1 MTLNSADARAALQ
14 AGIRRIWDNSRGV
27 VTARI
32 DVLEEL
38 AAARANQT
46 LTQEQQQTAARE
58 AHKLAG
64 ALGTFGFPGG
74 SAAARELEL
83 MLNAGT
89 PDAKRWSD
97 LVQIIRAELERGPTL
112 PAMAGEITTPS
123 DLPVLAIHQ
132 PDKDFTEALTQEAV
146 PLGLQVRTCDTAH
159 DLASILAQD
168 PAALVIDPWL
178 GGPLTLELLT
188 AFAKRRP
195 DAPLIVLSDRDA
207 LTDRVTAARTGVS
220 AFLSRPQA
228 ARDVAAQ
235 LAALM
240 PAIGSQPPS
249 ILAVADDADVRSS
262 LADAMSAAGFKL
274 AVLDEPL
281 KLWDAIAEA
290 RPDLLIL
297 DADTRDISGVE
308 LCRVIR
314 SDTRWRGVPVIVLSA
329 SADAS
334 TLRSVYAAGADDV
347 VERAVISDELP
358 RRMAHRLHRTE
369 LTRSQADTDFL
380 TGAATR
386 RKSEEAIGYL
396 MSLSVRSKQPVSVA
410 LLDIDHFK
418 RINDEHGHAVGDVC
432 LRRFAGMLRQTFRG
446 VDIIS
451 RWSGEEFVVGLYG
464 MAGTDAVNRLGDL
477 LDRLSTVPVTTH
489 NGSPIHVSFSA
500 GVAQYPQDGQTLDH
514 LVRAADRAL
523 ERAKNIGRRRVVLTG
538 SLPSDQPDVLIVS
551 ADHDIAHQVIH
562 ALETRGRQ
570 VQHIADGE
578 AAIVAMTARAI
589 RPKLIVL
596 DSEVGG
602 TDGLG
607 VLRRLRSDKF
617 LAESRVIML
626 TAPTAESTIL
636 ESLELDAFDHVPKP
650 FTTSVL
656 MQRVRRA
663 LA

>member
-1 MTLNSADARAALQ
+1 MTFNNADARAALQ
-14 AGIRRIWDNSRGV
+14 AGIRRIWENSRGV
-27 VTARI
+27 VSARI

-38 AAARANQT
+38 ATARANQT

-74 SAAARELEL
+74 SVAARELEL
-83 MLNAGT
+83 LLIAGAD
-89 PDAKRWSD
+89 PDARRWSD
-97 LVQIIRAELERGPTL
+97 LVQTIRAELEHGPTL
-112 PAMAGEITTPS
+112 PAMAGETAPTPG
-123 DLPVLAIHQ
+123 LPVLAIHQ
-132 PDKDFTEALTQEAV
+132 PDKDFVEALTQEAL
-146 PLGLQVRTCDTAH
+146 PLGLQVRACDTAH
-159 DLASILAQD
+159 ELSDILAQD
-168 PAALVIDPWL
+168 PAAVVIDPWL
-178 GGPLTLELLT
+178 GGPLTLELLS

-195 DAPLIVLSDRDA
+195 DAPLIVLSDRDE

-240 PAIGSQPPS
+240 PGIGSQPPGV
-249 ILAVADDADVRSS
+249 LAVADDANVRSA

-274 AVLDEPL
+274 AVLDEPM
-281 KLWDAIAEA
+281 KLWDAIAQS

-347 VERAVISDELP
+347 VERAAISEELS
-358 RRMAHRLHRTE
+358 RRIAHRLHRTE

-380 TGAATR
+380 TGVATR

-418 RINDEHGHAVGDVC
+418 RINDEFSHAVGDVC

-446 VDIIS
+446 VDVIS
-451 RWSGEEFVVGLYG
+451 RWAGEEFVVGLYG
-464 MAGTDAVNRLGDL
+464 MAGTGDL
-477 LDRLSTVPVTTH
+477 LDRLSMVPVTTH

-500 GVAQYPQDGQTLDH
+500 GVAQYPQDGQTLDQ
-514 LVRAADRAL
+514 LVRASDQAL
-523 ERAKNIGRRRVVLTG
+523 ELAKTRGRSRVVLTG
-538 SLPSDQPDVLIVS
+538 SLPSDQADVLIVS
-551 ADHDIAHQVIH
+551 ADSGVARQVIQ
-562 ALETRGRQ
+562 ALETRGRL
-570 VQHIADGE
+570 VQHIADGD
-578 AAIVAMTARAI
+578 AAIVAMRAGSI

-607 VLRRLRSDKF
+607 VLRRLRADKL
-617 LAESRVIML
+617 LAHSRVIML
-626 TAPTAESTIL
+626 TAPTAESAIL